1 MEGLHLVLGL
11 RGHAPGRAADVYGFA
26 TFLLRACVL
35 DDLRHLSLEA
45 VDDGDDLVWVAVDDE
60 ADNLLPGDH
69 LKLEGARRGDAPL
82 LDALQREGAED
93 FAIDLYQLQAAFA
106 DVHIE
111 LSLEVACARGGGWI
125 QGMRWTT
132 RKKPRDA
139 TTVRH
144 PRVVDLRG
152 DAPFESFRCALNS
165 SMRSMTPLAGR
176 RGGSSPGRAASWSGR
191 RR

>member
-111 LSLEVACARGGGWI
+111 LSLEVACARGGG
-125 QGMRWTT
+125 GF
-132 RKKPRDA
+132 
-139 TTVRH
+139 
-144 PRVVDLRG
+144 RG
-152 DAPFESFRCALNS
+152 CD
-165 SMRSMTPLAGR
+165 GR
-176 RGGSSPGRAASWSGR
+176 REKSRGTRRPSATLAWSTRAGTRLSNPSGAP
-191 RR
+191 